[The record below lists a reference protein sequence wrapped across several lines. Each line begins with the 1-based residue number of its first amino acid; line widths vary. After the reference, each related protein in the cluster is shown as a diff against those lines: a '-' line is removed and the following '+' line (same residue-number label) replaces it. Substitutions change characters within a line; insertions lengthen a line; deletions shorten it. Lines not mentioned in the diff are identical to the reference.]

1 MSQAARC
8 EICKIRPVMSAKQA
22 REFGVS
28 HPYCAPCLTQA
39 EWENVHSDYG
49 HDADSETVH
58 QAGDEERNVRVAG
71 CWVCFPEL
79 DETTKPYR
87 ERSGS
92 SRLGIVMHVS
102 ARVTGKDKAAQ
113 TAAQLPERAAS
124 IRTSKG
130 FVTLKVA
137 SEVGTGAKIVWE
149 HATGQLVS
157 AETTIDGKTL
167 KARNVA
173 EVLRRLGAAA

>member
-8 EICKIRPVMSAKQA
+8 EICKIRPVMSAQQA
-22 REFGVS
+22 RAFGVN

-39 EWENVHSDYG
+39 EWENTHSDYG
-49 HDADSETVH
+49 HDVDGPETD
-58 QAGDEERNVRVAG
+58 QGDNELNHRVRG

-87 ERSGS
+87 ERTGS
-92 SRLGIVMHVS
+92 SRLGIVLHVS

-124 IRTSKG
+124 ITTRKG

-137 SEVGTGAKIVWE
+137 AEVGTGAKIVWE
-149 HATGQLVS
+149 NATGLLVS

-173 EVLRRLGAAA
+173 EVLRRLAAV